1 MNKKLLL
8 AVAYD
13 EDTNSY
19 SVDVAGGSSVPECA
33 FCMAVVIK
41 CLVRDG
47 VIKSVNEVTD
57 LINKYCT
64 DSQYDELDN
73 EAKS

>member
-1 MNKKLLL
+1 MDKKLLL

-47 VIKSVNEVTD
+47 VVESVNEVTD
-57 LINKYCT
+57 LINKYCM
-64 DSQYDELDN
+64 DSQYEELKD